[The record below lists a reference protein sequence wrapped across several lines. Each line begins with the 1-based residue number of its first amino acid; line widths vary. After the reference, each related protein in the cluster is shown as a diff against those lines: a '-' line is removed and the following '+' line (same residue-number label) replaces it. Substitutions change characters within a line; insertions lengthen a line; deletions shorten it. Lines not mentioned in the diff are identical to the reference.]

1 MAEVIVDPPIAPAPA
16 KPSAALRGLLRNP
29 AVVFGAV
36 VIGIVLLMALL
47 APWLG
52 TIDPTA
58 INPIA
63 RNKVPGA
70 EFFFRTDTGERIKM
84 IAWFGTDSLG
94 RDVYSRVVYGARISL
109 LVGISVA
116 LISITCGLL
125 IGLLAGF
132 FRILDAIVMRIMDGL
147 MAIPSIL
154 LAIAMVSLFRSSVW
168 TVIVAITVPQVPG
181 VVRLVR
187 SI

>member
-1 MAEVIVDPPIAPAPA
+1 MADVILDSPITTPA
-16 KPSAALRGLLRNP
+16 KPAATFRNLVHNP
-29 AVVFGAV
+29 GVVFGAT
-36 VIGIVLLMALL
+36 VILIVLLMALL

-70 EFFFRTDTGERIKM
+70 EFSLRTDTGERIKM
-84 IAWFGTDSLG
+84 IALFGTDGLG

-109 LVGISVA
+109 LVGVSVA
-116 LISITCGLL
+116 LISVACGLF

-132 FRILDAIVMRIMDGL
+132 FRIST
-147 MAIPSIL
+147 PSSC
-154 LAIAMVSLFRSSVW
+154 ASW
-168 TVIVAITVPQVPG
+168 TA
-181 VVRLVR
+181 
-187 SI
+187 